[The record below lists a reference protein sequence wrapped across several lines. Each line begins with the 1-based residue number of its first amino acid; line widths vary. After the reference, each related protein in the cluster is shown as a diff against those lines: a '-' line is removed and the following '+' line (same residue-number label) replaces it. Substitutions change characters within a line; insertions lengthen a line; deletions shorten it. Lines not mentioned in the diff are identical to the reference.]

1 MPHLAAG
8 LGWLGDVSVSQEFQA
23 GSQPSCVHG
32 SSPLSVSHARHGA
45 FSVARHRAEGS
56 KLCASPPLFLFEE
69 LRTWR
74 ETHKLIVDVLA
85 RSRRSSSMTR
95 QAAERERFVSHWIG
109 GTAGDNDTLNL
120 RPNSQEELF
129 REVLLRAQGAY
140 TAFLEPDSS
149 SSQGVSIRMVHVAPC
164 TGSGAFFS
172 HTATR
177 QT

>member
-1 MPHLAAG
+1 MARNPQTHCRRAG
-8 LGWLGDVSVSQEFQA
+8 E
-23 GSQPSCVHG
+23 
-32 SSPLSVSHARHGA
+32 R
-45 FSVARHRAEGS
+45 R
-56 KLCASPPLFLFEE
+56 
-69 LRTWR
+69 
-74 ETHKLIVDVLA
+74 

-109 GTAGDNDTLNL
+109 GTAGDNDTLSL

-164 TGSGAFFS
+164 TGSAAFFS
-172 HTATR
+172 HTTTR
-177 QT
+177 QISDVKLCTGTHTYINTYIHTYMYIHTYKHACIHAYMHACLHACMYVYINT